1 MNMLTRTLLLLIA
14 VLSPSLA
21 VAADDTEQLCNAGG
35 YYAGAEDRFL
45 SGVAAHILS
54 QRGELG
60 TSTCGALWKN
70 ASRVGEYFS
79 KTGKP
84 KPADSKV
91 FEAAGDFSRRI
102 YSAIAKEAGY

>member
-35 YYAGAEDRFL
+35 YYAGAEDRF
-45 SGVAAHILS
+45 LS